1 MSPLYTRLFPPV
13 PLIKMLKSTFNSDID
28 RGIQFFSKFTDD
40 TELSGALDTI
50 EGRDAVQ
57 RHSVQRDPDRLEKWA
72 YENLMRFNKAKCKVL
87 YLGWGNPKHV

>member
-40 TELSGALDTI
+40 TELSGALDI
-50 EGRDAVQ
+50 AEGRDAIQ
-57 RHSVQRDPDRLEKWA
+57 R
-72 YENLMRFNKAKCKVL
+72 NLDKLCGDL
-87 YLGWGNPKHV
+87 YKRNEI